1 MKTIRV
7 SDETHKKLTEIL
19 GKLTA
24 ESGKMQTYDE
34 VISILIAAYNFTDT
48 KTSKRKVGVG

>member
-19 GKLTA
+19 GKLMA
-24 ESGKMQTYDE
+24 ETGKMKTYDD
-34 VISILIAAYNFTDT
+34 VIGTLIAAYNSTDT
-48 KTSKRKVGVG
+48 KTSERKVGV